1 MSSNTEAST
10 ESVSESLAEKKYEV
24 LKRKCDS
31 LEETNETLRQKLTK
45 IRKMISEAEKDK
57 KFLEKRL
64 QGYESETLSTI
75 NTETTKAVPSQTH
88 SGTKN
93 ALPVPHQTT

>member
-10 ESVSESLAEKKYEV
+10 EAVSESLAEKKYEI

-31 LEETNETLRQKLTK
+31 LEETNEALRQKLTK
-45 IRKMISEAEKDK
+45 LRKMISETEYDK

-64 QGYESETLSTI
+64 QGYESETLSMT
-75 NTETTKAVPSQTH
+75 NTDTTKAILPQTH

-93 ALPVPHQTT
+93 AAPVPHQTT